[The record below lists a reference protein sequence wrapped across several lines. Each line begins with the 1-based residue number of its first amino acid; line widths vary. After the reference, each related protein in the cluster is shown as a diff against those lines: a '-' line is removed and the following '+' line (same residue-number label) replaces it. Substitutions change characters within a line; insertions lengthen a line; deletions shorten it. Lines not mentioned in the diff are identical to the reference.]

1 MSMEHIET
9 LDSNWTIID
18 GTNGIMIYP
27 HNFTILEAIED
38 YGFGGICS
46 IEVEYGWAARYT
58 MPGYLDCTDWAG
70 VFENEDQ
77 AAEHLRDIYEED

>member
-1 MSMEHIET
+1 MEHIET

-18 GTNGIMIYP
+18 GTNGVMLYP
-27 HNFTILEAIED
+27 DDFTILEAIED
-38 YGFGGICS
+38 YGFSGICS

-70 VFENEDQ
+70 VFDSEDK
-77 AAEHLRDIYEED
+77 AVINLRAMYSED